1 MNNREWKL
9 KSWFFLLFFTSCT
22 SINTT
27 TADHYLIFVH
37 RLFFFSFKGITV
49 IFCDEYNRSLCDF
62 WGVNDGV
69 VSVVLAK
76 ERRRLCY
83 HFFFQVKKMVKNKHK
98 SRQNVF
104 LEFLFKNRKWCR
116 HCLRFVSVSV
126 SSIVFSLLT
135 SFCEPHL
142 VPLQPQILRQI
153 WPLSCWS
160 CFCFGLLMNSLKPS

>member
-37 RLFFFSFKGITV
+37 RLFFSLLRVLRLFFVMNIIDHYV
-49 IFCDEYNRSLCDF
+49 IFGGWTMGWWVWF
-62 WGVNDGV
+62 WRKRGGGYVITSFFKLKKWSKINTKA
-69 VSVVLAK
+69 AK
-76 ERRRLCY
+76 M
-83 HFFFQVKKMVKNKHK
+83 FFLNF
-98 SRQNVF
+98 F
-104 LEFLFKNRKWCR
+104 FKNRKWCR

-160 CFCFGLLMNSLKPS
+160 CFCFGPENSLKPS